1 MKALLID
8 GLNLIRRVYAAV
20 PDDET
25 GADHF
30 EGVVLSCE
38 RCLRR
43 ALRHHQPTHAVNVLD
58 SGQRSWRHE
67 RFADYKAGR
76 LPAPAPLLEGM
87 PRLVELFAEQGVRTL
102 SPPESEA
109 DDVLATLA
117 SGISDHKGQSV
128 ILSTNKSMC
137 QLLNENIE
145 VYDHFADRALDAA
158 FVHDRFGVAPEQ
170 LLDLLAL
177 TGERRL
183 NIPGIHSIG
192 IRTAA
197 KLVADYGD
205 LSHILEAGDKIPG
218 KLGAK
223 LRQGSDAAWLS
234 YELMQLRSTVVL
246 GVNLSEFRYVPPR
259 EES

>member
-8 GLNLIRRVYAAV
+8 GMNLIRRVYAAV
-20 PDDET
+20 PDDDS
-25 GADHF
+25 GGGHF

-58 SGQRSWRHE
+58 AGERSWRYE

-76 LPAPAPLLEGM
+76 LPTPAPLLEGM
-87 PRLVELFAEQGVRTL
+87 PRLVDLFAEQGIKTL

-117 SGISDHKGQSV
+117 TGISDHGGRSV

-137 QLLNENIE
+137 QLLSQNIE
-145 VYDHFADRALDAA
+145 VYDHFTDRAMDRD

-170 LLDLLAL
+170 LVDLLAL

-183 NIPGIHSIG
+183 NIPGVHSIG

-205 LSHILEAGDKIPG
+205 LSHIIEAAEEIPG

-223 LRQGSDAAWLS
+223 LRQGSDAAWLA
-234 YELMQLRSTVVL
+234 YELMQLRSTVAL
-246 GVNLSEFRYVPPR
+246 GANLNQFRYTPS
-259 EES
+259 EETF